1 MNKKINLSGV
11 DASTWIRTVL
21 MIVSF
26 INLGLQ
32 LIGKNVLPISNE
44 QISEFISFVFAAVT
58 SFIAWWK
65 NNSFTCDAQ
74 KADKILK
81 EATK

>member
-11 DASTWIRTVL
+11 DVSTWIRTVL

-32 LIGKNVLPISNE
+32 LMGKNVLPVSNE
-44 QISEFISFVFAAVT
+44 QISEIISFIFAVLT
-58 SFIAWWK
+58 SLVAWWK
-65 NNSFTCDAQ
+65 NNSFTSCAQ
-74 KADKILK
+74 DADKVLK
-81 EATK
+81 GNKR